1 MRVHGRTVV
10 AIDSR
15 NARMKPT
22 PHPAVAAAA
31 DTESLLP
38 AQAALLEQLAS
49 LLGMPASEGA
59 RLAAPALINGPVGL
73 ACRLHLRPGA
83 AAVRP
88 EVLLPL
94 RADEF
99 SGAALERLLRV
110 QALLLGEVGWY
121 LGMSSPERMLS
132 VTPMDWTDDA
142 ASAATALDLANGI
155 GVAAIRALI
164 DAEAGE
170 VGETGEA
177 VARQSQPW

>member
-1 MRVHGRTVV
+1 
-10 AIDSR
+10 
-15 NARMKPT
+15 MKPT
-22 PHPAVAAAA
+22 PHPAVSAAA
-31 DTESLLP
+31 DAQALLP
-38 AQAALLEQLAS
+38 VQAAQAALLEQLAG
-49 LLGMPASEGA
+49 LLGMPASEGT

-73 ACRLHLRPGA
+73 ACRLHLQPGA

-99 SGAALERLLRV
+99 SGAALERLLSV

-121 LGMSSPERMLS
+121 LGMSPERMLS
-132 VTPMDWTDDA
+132 VTPMDWADDA

-164 DAEAGE
+164 DADAAEAGE
-170 VGETGEA
+170 AAEP